1 MRRSR
6 LHAHGQL
13 RRRPGAPGVPRP
25 RGRQPGER
33 LPRAGHLARGRHHDA
48 AGGDRPLLGARHHAD
63 DPDRDRERGGR
74 GLCRLAHLL
83 SLRGRVRPRDHS
95 DRRRALPDLVAI
107 RPRRRPGATGVPRPP
122 PRSMTMRPNRNEGVM
137 LTRRQALAAT
147 ALAALFVGASARAQ
161 DRLKVIASFSIL
173 GDLVKNVGGDR
184 VEVATLVGPNGNAH
198 VYAPSPGD
206 AKKVA
211 DAKLVFVNGLGF
223 EGWLDR
229 LVKASGTK
237 APIVIATKGIK
248 PLERTGDHDH
258 DHGRAD
264 PHSWQSVANA
274 KIYIANIRDA
284 LIAADPAG
292 KDVYLANAAAYLA
305 KLDALERE
313 VREVIAKIP
322 ADRRRVITS
331 HSAFGYFQNAYG
343 VNFIAPQGVS
353 TEAEASAKDVAA
365 IIAQIK
371 KQKAAAVFV
380 ENVTDPRLVEQ
391 IARETGAKVGGTLY
405 SDALTD
411 DKGDATTY
419 IDLIRHNLRQLAS
432 ALVS

>member
-1 MRRSR
+1 MT
-6 LHAHGQL
+6 L
-13 RRRPGAPGVPRP
+13 
-25 RGRQPGER
+25 GRKAQKE
-33 LPRAGHLARGRHHDA
+33 DA
-48 AGGDRPLLGARHHAD
+48 
-63 DPDRDRERGGR
+63 
-74 GLCRLAHLL
+74 
-83 SLRGRVRPRDHS
+83 
-95 DRRRALPDLVAI
+95 
-107 RPRRRPGATGVPRPP
+107 
-122 PRSMTMRPNRNEGVM
+122 M

-147 ALAALFVGASARAQ
+147 ALAALFVAPGARAQ
-161 DRLKVIASFSIL
+161 DRLNVIATFSIL
-173 GDLVKNVGGDR
+173 GDFVKNVGGDR
-184 VEVATLVGPNGNAH
+184 LEVATLVGPNGNAH

-223 EGWLDR
+223 EGWLER

-237 APIVIATKGIK
+237 APIVVATKGIK
-248 PLERTGDHDH
+248 PLERAGEHGHDHDH

-264 PHSWQSVANA
+264 PHAWQSVANA
-274 KIYIANIRDA
+274 KIYVANIRDA

-292 KDVYLANAAAYLA
+292 KDAYLANAAAYLA
-305 KLDALERE
+305 KLDALERD

-331 HSAFGYFQNAYG
+331 HSAFGYFQDAYG
-343 VNFIAPQGVS
+343 VSFTAPQGVS

-371 KQKAAAVFV
+371 KQKAAAVFL

-419 IDLIRHNLRQLAS
+419 IDLMRHNLRQLAS

>member
-1 MRRSR
+1 
-6 LHAHGQL
+6 
-13 RRRPGAPGVPRP
+13 
-25 RGRQPGER
+25 
-33 LPRAGHLARGRHHDA
+33 
-48 AGGDRPLLGARHHAD
+48 
-63 DPDRDRERGGR
+63 
-74 GLCRLAHLL
+74 
-83 SLRGRVRPRDHS
+83 
-95 DRRRALPDLVAI
+95 
-107 RPRRRPGATGVPRPP
+107 
-122 PRSMTMRPNRNEGVM
+122 M
-137 LTRRQALAAT
+137 LTRRRALAAT
-147 ALAALFVGASARAQ
+147 ALAALFVAASARAQ

-223 EGWLDR
+223 EGWLER

-258 DHGRAD
+258 DHDHGRAD
-264 PHSWQSVANA
+264 PHAWQSVANA
-274 KIYIANIRDA
+274 KIYVANIRDA
-284 LIAADPAG
+284 LIVADPTG
-292 KDVYLANAAAYLA
+292 KDAYFANAAAYLA

-331 HSAFGYFQNAYG
+331 HNAFGYFQNAYG

-371 KQKAAAVFV
+371 KQKAAAVFL

>member
-1 MRRSR
+1 
-6 LHAHGQL
+6 
-13 RRRPGAPGVPRP
+13 
-25 RGRQPGER
+25 
-33 LPRAGHLARGRHHDA
+33 
-48 AGGDRPLLGARHHAD
+48 
-63 DPDRDRERGGR
+63 
-74 GLCRLAHLL
+74 
-83 SLRGRVRPRDHS
+83 
-95 DRRRALPDLVAI
+95 
-107 RPRRRPGATGVPRPP
+107 
-122 PRSMTMRPNRNEGVM
+122 MTMGAQTAKEGGM
-137 LTRRQALAAT
+137 LTRRRAIAAT
-147 ALAALFVGASARAQ
+147 ALAALFIAAPARAQ
-161 DRLKVIASFSIL
+161 GRLKIIASFSIL

-223 EGWLDR
+223 EGWLER

-248 PLERTGDHDH
+248 PIERAGEHDHDH

-264 PHSWQSVANA
+264 PHAWQSVANA
-274 KIYIANIRDA
+274 KIYVANIRDA

-292 KDVYLANAAAYLA
+292 KDAYLANAAAYLA

-331 HSAFGYFQNAYG
+331 HNAFGYFQNAYG

-371 KQKAAAVFV
+371 KQKAAAVFL

-411 DKGDATTY
+411 DKGGATTY